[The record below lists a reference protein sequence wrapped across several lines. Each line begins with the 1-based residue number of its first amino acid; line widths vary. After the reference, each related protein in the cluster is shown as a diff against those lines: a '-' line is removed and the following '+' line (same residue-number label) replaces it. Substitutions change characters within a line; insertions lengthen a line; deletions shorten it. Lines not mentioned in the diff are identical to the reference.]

1 MSEQQT
7 LLNAKAELIVSSF
20 NLIKILINAIIYS
33 VVLFLGFLVLKIDPD
48 WITIIIVFIMLLLY
62 FFAKDFMLYRQ
73 AKKAIKS
80 QYDYL
85 ISKHPNISLYIP
97 IIGKNGL
104 MLYMKKAALFID
116 DDNLFLEAFD
126 QQAFKQ
132 TPTKSISMPHG
143 EDFIIKALQPDKR
156 KPYYVVTSSI
166 KEHDYEFIIPS
177 DQFVIDYINSKISI
191 LDKEVA

>member
-7 LLNAKAELIVSSF
+7 LLISKAERIVSSF
-20 NLIKILINAIIYS
+20 NLLKIFINALIYS
-33 VVLFLGFLVLKIDPD
+33 VILYLGFLILKIDPD
-48 WITIIIVFIMLLLY
+48 WITIIIVFFMLLVY
-62 FFAKDFMLYRQ
+62 FFLKDFMLYRQ

-80 QYDYL
+80 QYDFL
-85 ISKHPNISLYIP
+85 ISKHPNITLYIP

-116 DDNLFLEAFD
+116 NDDLFLEAFD

-143 EDFIIKALQPDKR
+143 DDFLIKTIRPDKK
-156 KPYYVVTSSI
+156 KPYFLVTSSI
-166 KEHDYEFIIPS
+166 KNHDYEFIIP
-177 DQFVIDYINSKISI
+177 DDKFLIEYINSKIQP
-191 LDKEVA
+191 LEKEVA